1 MKKSLIVRLLKKAG
15 YEEFHGSKHDVFK
28 KNGCPPI
35 IVPRHTEISE
45 GTARKILKQASIE
58 R

>member
-1 MKKSLIVRLLKKAG
+1 MKKSLIVRLLKKEG

-28 KNGCPPI
+28 KDGGPPI
-35 IVPRHTEISE
+35 VVPRHIEISE
-45 GTARKILKQASIE
+45 GTAKKILKQAGLK